1 MILFVSL
8 KICELLAQILI
19 RVWVLLLRDLDD
31 ALETLEAAFEV
42 LKRILPQAVVEEP
55 TAFVLLWGVGIG
67 YETIREHVRRGVTR
81 PESFVELLVPAAAC
95 KEILYKL
102 GHVSCKARHF
112 LELTVRASAIDNDA
126 FA

>member
-42 LKRILPQAVVEEP
+42 LKRILPKAVVEEP
-55 TAFVLLWGVGIG
+55 IAFALLWGVGIG
-67 YETIREHVRRGVTR
+67 DETIREHVR
-81 PESFVELLVPAAAC
+81 
-95 KEILYKL
+95 
-102 GHVSCKARHF
+102 
-112 LELTVRASAIDNDA
+112 
-126 FA
+126 